1 MYLSNYLKT
10 YPFKEKPGYLLL
22 YSTKKASKILLK
34 EGTYNSIIN
43 GVLSPENEE
52 TLSELG
58 MIVPDRELEKREVSG
73 FLNEINEKN
82 SGLNISV
89 ILNLDCNFDCIYC
102 YEGGMKGK
110 LYMTD
115 ETTDLLI
122 NFIKGKFTQDKKSLN
137 IDFYGGEPLL
147 SADLIKSI
155 SEQMKFFTEN
165 RGASYTFSLVT
176 NGSLFK
182 RRIAED
188 LAASGLK
195 GIKITIDGPPGIH
208 NACRPFKSGAD
219 SFDTIIKNIKETN
232 DIVKIAVGGNF
243 QKENFE
249 KFPLLMDYLEKEG
262 LSPDRFHELKFDPV
276 MNRPRDDNSPAD
288 FTDGFMSVNEPWVI
302 MAGTFLREEVLKRGY
317 NTPKITPTPCQ
328 VEIEDS
334 FVVNFDG
341 GIYKCPAWIGKK
353 GFEIGNLRDGVT
365 DYSDSHKL
373 GIWKNEECAEC
384 EYLPLCFGGCRYMA
398 YIRDGNIDNVDCKK
412 PYLDA
417 ALETL
422 IKQDIKYRPEAK
434 KY

>member
-1 MYLSNYLKT
+1 MKLSHYLKA

-22 YSTKKASKILLK
+22 YSTKKTSLILLEEETYDSILK
-34 EGTYNSIIN
+34 GT
-43 GVLSPENEE
+43 LSQEDEA

-58 MIVPDRELEKREVSG
+58 MIVSDLKSERREV
-73 FLNEINEKN
+73 LCWLDEINARR
-82 SGLNISV
+82 STLNISV

-115 ETTDLLI
+115 ETADLLI

-147 SADLIKSI
+147 STDLIKSI
-155 SEQMKFFTEN
+155 SEQMKFFTES

-188 LAASGLK
+188 LAALGLK

-208 NACRPFKSGAD
+208 NACRPFKSGAG

-232 DIVKIAVGGNF
+232 DVVKIAVGGNF
-243 QKENFE
+243 QKENFK

-262 LSPDRFHELKFDPV
+262 LSPDRLHELKFDPV
-276 MNRPRDDNSPAD
+276 MNRPKDDNSPAD
-288 FTDGFMSVNEPWVI
+288 FTDGFMSVNEPWII
-302 MAGTFLREEVLKRGY
+302 MASTSLREEILKRGY
-317 NTPKITPTPCQ
+317 NTPKLTPTPCQ
-328 VEIEDS
+328 VGIKDS
-334 FVVNFDG
+334 YVVNFDG
-341 GIYKCPAWIGKK
+341 IIYKCPALIGRK
-353 GFEIGNLRDGVT
+353 GFAIGDLRDGVT
-365 DYSDSHKL
+365 DYSDSYKL
-373 GIWKNEECAEC
+373 GIWKNKNCAEC

>member
-1 MYLSNYLKT
+1 MYLSNYLKK

-22 YSTKKASKILLK
+22 YSTKKTSMILLK
-34 EGTYNSIIN
+34 EETYNSIAK
-43 GVLSPENEE
+43 GMLSPENEAA
-52 TLSELG
+52 LSELG
-58 MIVPDRELEKREVSG
+58 MIVPDREQEKIEVSG

-89 ILNLDCNFDCIYC
+89 ILNLDCNFNCIYC

-110 LYMTD
+110 FYMTG
-115 ETTDLLI
+115 ETADLLLD
-122 NFIKGKFTQDKKSLN
+122 FIKSRFTPKKKSVN
-137 IDFYGGEPLL
+137 MDFYGGEPLL

-155 SEQMKFFTEN
+155 SEQMKSFTES
-165 RGASYTFSLVT
+165 RGASYTFTLVT
-176 NGSLFK
+176 NGSFFK

-188 LAASGLK
+188 LAALGLK

-208 NACRPFKSGAD
+208 NACRPFKSGAG

-232 DIVKIAVGGNF
+232 DVVKIAVGGNF
-243 QKENFE
+243 QKENFK

-262 LSPDRFHELKFDPV
+262 LSPHRLHELKFDPV
-276 MNRPRDDNSPAD
+276 MNRPKGDSSPAD
-288 FTDGFMSVNEPWVI
+288 FTDGFMSVNEPWLI
-302 MAGTFLREEVLKRGY
+302 KAGRFLREEVLKRGY
-317 NTPKITPTPCQ
+317 NTPKISPTPCQ

-341 GIYKCPAWIGKK
+341 EIYKCPVFIGNK
-353 GFEIGNLRDGVT
+353 GFAIGDLRNGVT
-365 DYSDSHKL
+365 DYSDSYKP

-384 EYLPLCFGGCRYMA
+384 GYLPLCFGGCRYMA
-398 YIRDGNIDNVDCKK
+398 YVRDGNIDNVDCKK

-422 IKQDIKYRPEAK
+422 IKQDIKYRPQPE